1 MQNIYLY
8 LCKNYPMRLLFLVF
22 IFFLNSSP
30 LDCQENKNFPNDVR
44 WVTSSFEYKE
54 LCNQIYTNAWIS
66 IRNKIY
72 SSNEPVIV
80 MDLDETVLDNSKYQI
95 ELFNKSTSYKPKTW
109 NKWVKKEESD
119 LVPGSKEFITRF
131 KKIKNSKIIFLSNRD
146 ASTLNATKSN
156 MKKLDILFADDIFL
170 LKESED
176 DTKIVRRNEIIKG
189 EGRMDKLGAKKIIA
203 YFGDAIGDFPKD
215 KNFEFGINKFLFP
228 NPMYGKW

>member
-1 MQNIYLY
+1 
-8 LCKNYPMRLLFLVF
+8 MRILIIVY
-22 IFFLNSSP
+22 IFFLNFLSV
-30 LDCQENKNFPNDVR
+30 DCQENKNFPNDVR
-44 WVTSSFEYKE
+44 WVTSSDEYKE
-54 LCNQIYTNAWIS
+54 LCTQIYTNAWIS
-66 IRNKIY
+66 LRNKIY

-95 ELFNKSTSYKPKTW
+95 ELFNKSTSYEPKTW
-109 NKWVKKEESD
+109 NKWVKKEEAD

-146 ASTLNATKSN
+146 ASTLSATKSN
-156 MKKLDILFADDIFL
+156 MKKLDILFSDDIFL
-170 LKESED
+170 LRESDD

-189 EGRMDKLGAKKIIA
+189 DGRMRKFGAKKIIA